1 MVIFFDK
8 FFKGMWLNGIFML
21 YFYEFYDIFTSF
33 YDLNA
38 YTSVCMCI
46 CTHNYMYWFNNY
58 ISTGV
63 LECGSVNV
71 NVKVFV
77 VFICVFV
84 YTLMD
89 IYFETR
95 ETT

>member
-46 CTHNYMYWFNNY
+46 CTHRKFLILKNKTKTYKYQYSFKY
-58 ISTGV
+58 EI
-63 LECGSVNV
+63 NV
-71 NVKVFV
+71 
-77 VFICVFV
+77 CC
-84 YTLMD
+84 D
-89 IYFETR
+89 
-95 ETT
+95 